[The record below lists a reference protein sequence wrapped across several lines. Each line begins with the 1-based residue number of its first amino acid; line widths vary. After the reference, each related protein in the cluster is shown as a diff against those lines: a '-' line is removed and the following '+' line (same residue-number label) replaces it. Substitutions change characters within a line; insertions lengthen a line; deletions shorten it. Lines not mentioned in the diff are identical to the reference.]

1 VVIRAIL
8 ILALAA
14 GCAAGQSPLNQAYE
28 ALRAKDY
35 DRAVRLFLEGIE
47 RDPANPRIRQ
57 DIAYTYLKT
66 GDTEAARAQFG
77 EAVRLNSTDCHTAL
91 EYAFLCYESKEKA
104 TARRIFDR
112 IRKNGDEASRA
123 TAEAAFQNVDR
134 PLAEGIARWQQALAA
149 NPNDFSAHQE
159 LATLAEQRDE
169 LALALEHYTA
179 AWKLRPELRALLVD
193 MGRVAK
199 ALGKNEEAVSALLAA
214 SRGAEPHAAERA
226 RALLAARYP
235 YVYEFRRAID
245 LDPGNIELRREL
257 AYLYMAMNNKEEAEN
272 EFKAIVELA
281 PNDLLSAAQLGFLRL
296 NRKDIAGAMPLL
308 EVVLKGGDEE
318 LADRVR
324 SALKLPQTLRKR
336 AEVPRRRVSVEAK
349 VLAERSLEKGYLK
362 DALKYLLIANENDPL
377 DFNLMLKLGW
387 TNNNLKKDQDAVRW
401 FDMARKSPDPAVS
414 GEATRAY
421 KNLTRESGRLRTTAW
436 VFPFYSSRWHDVFS
450 YGQIKTDL
458 RLGKLPFSPYLSTRF
473 AGDTRQ
479 TTGEVNPQYL
489 SESSLIFAF
498 GAASESWHG
507 LMAWAEAGTAVSYL
521 GGRKDVGKAIPDYR
535 GGVAFARGF
544 GRLLGAGSRGL
555 FFETNVDGVFV
566 SRFQNDT
573 LLYWQNRLG
582 YTLAPMHALGGFQV
596 QLFWSQNLT
605 ADSGGQYWANYK
617 ESGPGI
623 RFRWRSLP
631 KTPAFTVNYLR
642 GTYLVNE
649 GNPGA
654 STFTDVRAGFWYAFT
669 H

>member
-1 VVIRAIL
+1 MIRTIL

-14 GCAAGQSPLNQAYE
+14 GYAVGQSPLNQAYE
-28 ALRAKDY
+28 ALRAKEY
-35 DRAVRLFLEGIE
+35 DGAVGLFLQAIQK
-47 RDPANPRIRQ
+47 DPANPRIRK
-57 DIAYTYLKT
+57 DLAYTYLKV
-66 GDTEAARAQFG
+66 GDTDAAREQFG
-77 EAVRLNSTDCHTAL
+77 EAVRLDPADCHTAL
-91 EYAFLCYESKEKA
+91 EYAFLCYESKEKS

-112 IRKNGDEASRA
+112 VRKGGDETSRA

-134 PLAEGIARWQQALAA
+134 PLAEGIARWRKALEA

-159 LATLAEQRDE
+159 LAMLAEQRDE
-169 LALALEHYTA
+169 LALAAEHYAA
-179 AWKLRPELRALLVD
+179 AWRLRPELRPLLVD

-199 ALGKNEEAVSALLAA
+199 ARGRNEEALAALLAA
-214 SRGAEPHAAERA
+214 SRGAEPHAAEQA
-226 RALLAARYP
+226 RALLPARYP

-245 LDPGNIELRREL
+245 LDPGNVELRREL
-257 AYLYMAMNNKEEAEN
+257 AYLYMAMDNREEAES
-272 EFKAIVELA
+272 EFKVITQLA

-308 EVVLKGGDEE
+308 ERVLKGDDEE

-324 SALKLPQTLRKR
+324 TALKLPQTLRR
-336 AEVPRRRVSVEAK
+336 RSEVPRRRVSVEAK

-387 TNNNLKKDQDAVRW
+387 TNNNLKDDQQAVRW
-401 FDMARKSPDPAVS
+401 FDLARRSPDPAVS

-421 KNLTRESGRLRTTAW
+421 KNLTRGTQRFRTTAW

-450 YGQIKTDL
+450 YGQVKTDV
-458 RLGKLPFSPYLSTRF
+458 RIGKLPFRPYLSARF
-473 AGDTRQ
+473 VGDTRQ
-479 TTGEVNPQYL
+479 TTGEILPQYL
-489 SESSLIFAF
+489 SESSLIFAA
-498 GAASESWHG
+498 GVASNYWHG

-535 GGVAFARGF
+535 GGVAFSKGF
-544 GRLLGAGSRGL
+544 GRLLGSESRGA

-566 SRFQNDT
+566 SRFQNDM

-582 YTLAPMHALGGFQV
+582 YTLAPVSALGGFQI
-596 QLFWSQNLT
+596 QFFWNQNLT
-605 ADSGGQYWANYK
+605 ADSGGQYWANYA
-617 ESGPGI
+617 ESGPGV
-623 RFRWRSLP
+623 RFRWQGMPKSLV
-631 KTPAFTVNYLR
+631 FTANYMR
-642 GTYLVNE
+642 GNYLVNE

-654 STFTDVRAGFWYAFT
+654 SNFTDVRTGFWYAFT